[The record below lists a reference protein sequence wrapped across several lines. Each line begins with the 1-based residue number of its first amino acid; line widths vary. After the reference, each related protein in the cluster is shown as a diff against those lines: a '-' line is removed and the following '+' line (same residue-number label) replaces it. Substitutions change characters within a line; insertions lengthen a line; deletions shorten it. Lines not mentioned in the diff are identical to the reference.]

1 MGLFGKKEEGNGL
14 LGLDIGAGAMKLV
27 ELSIENKRLRLMTF
41 GMAERGANLEKPLS
55 KAVLLKELM
64 KHSGTKAKTLNVSL
78 PSDKVFHAIL
88 SIPVSV
94 AKSDKF
100 EEEVRNRSQKF
111 LPGDAADMVI
121 DTIIIDKK
129 ILNDKKADTSSA
141 VRVLVSGSPK
151 ALVAEYVQIAKEAK
165 LQLAFVETEA
175 IAIIR
180 SLVGNDPSRIM
191 IVDIGAERS
200 NITIVQERF
209 PFLHRSIQAGG
220 NIVTSALQSR
230 LGVSADVAEQMKRDL
245 ATSNAE
251 QYPNVV
257 RQMLAP
263 IIHEIR
269 YSIELYK
276 NQQFHEFD
284 SIEKIILTGGSAK
297 LPFIERILTEELDM
311 NVYIGDPWARIDTQP
326 EIARTLDRIG
336 PHFAVAAGLAMKQ
349 ANS

>member
-1 MGLFGKKEEGNGL
+1 MGLFGKKEGNDGL
-14 LGLDIGAGAMKLV
+14 LGLDVGAGAMKLV
-27 ELSIENKRLRLMTF
+27 ELGVEDKRLKLLTF
-41 GMAERGANLEKPLS
+41 GMAERGADLKKPLS
-55 KAVLLKELM
+55 KAALLKELM
-64 KHSGTKAKTLNVSL
+64 KRSGVKAKTLNVSL

-88 SIPVSV
+88 AIPLEV

-100 EEEVRNRSQKF
+100 EAEVRNRSKKF
-111 LPGDAADMVI
+111 LPGDISDMVI
-121 DTIIIDKK
+121 DTIVIDKK
-129 ILNDKKADTSSA
+129 IMEDKKAKPGAT

-151 ALVAEYVQIAKEAK
+151 DLVAEYVKIAKEAK
-165 LQLAFVETEA
+165 LQLAFIETEA

-220 NIVTSALQSR
+220 NIVTGALQSR

-245 ATSNAE
+245 ASSNAE
-251 QYPNVV
+251 QYPNVI

-297 LPFIERILTEELDM
+297 LPFIEKILTEELDL

-326 EIARTLDRIG
+326 DLARTLDRIG
-336 PHFAVAAGLAMKQ
+336 PHFAVAAGLAMKME
-349 ANS
+349 NS